1 MAIYSTAL
9 RYMIHLLALCLII
22 VGVVFGNQF
31 YGPRGAGLGLL
42 AAFLVC
48 GLWLG
53 TIALLFEIRDNLV
66 RLNNRGSDGE
76 ARPQVNR
83 REPQLAR

>member
-9 RYMIHLLALCLII
+9 RYMIHLLALGFLALDF
-22 VGVVFGNQF
+22 VGGMQ
-31 YGPRGAGLGLL
+31 YGGAPGAAVGLL
-42 AAFLVC
+42 AAFLGC
-48 GLWLG
+48 GLGLG

-66 RLNNRGSDGE
+66 ALRSHRDHDERPPDGS
-76 ARPQVNR
+76 R